1 MKKLYGTGVA
11 LITPFTESLDVDY
24 KALKKLLQHTAK
36 GADYYVVL
44 GTTGESPTLTSE
56 EKSKVLAFIKANNT
70 AKLPIVY
77 GIGGN
82 NTHEVLEALAATDFK
97 GVDAI
102 LSVSPYYNKPSQE
115 GIYQHY
121 VKIADACPV
130 PVILY
135 NIPGRT
141 GSNIT
146 AETTLRLAA
155 HKNIIGMK
163 ESSGNLEQ
171 CIKIA
176 KYMPKDFLL
185 VSGDDMLALPLYA
198 LGGKGLI
205 SVLANPYPTIFK
217 KMKEYFLAG
226 NTTKAAQE
234 LYKLSDLNG
243 AMYEEGNPI
252 GVKYVLAKLGI
263 CGEHVRLPHA
273 PASAGLR
280 KRIDALLADVKK

>member
-11 LITPFTESLDVDY
+11 LITPFTESLEVDY

-56 EKSKVLAFIKANNT
+56 EKATILAFIKANNV
-70 AKLPIVY
+70 ARLPIVY

-82 NTHEVLEALAATDFK
+82 NTHEVLEAIGATDLK
-97 GVDAI
+97 GIDAI

-146 AETTLRLAA
+146 AETTLRLAN

-171 CIKIA
+171 CLKIA

-217 KMKEYFLAG
+217 KMKEHFLAG

-243 AMYEEGNPI
+243 PMYEEGNPI
-252 GVKYVLAKLGI
+252 GVKYVLSKLGI
-263 CGEHVRLPHA
+263 CGESVRLPHA

-280 KRIDALLADVKK
+280 KRIDALLADFKK

>member
-11 LITPFTESLDVDY
+11 LITPFTESLEVDY

-44 GTTGESPTLTSE
+44 GTTGEPPTLTTE
-56 EKSKVLAFIKANNT
+56 EKTSVLAFIKANN
-70 AKLPIVY
+70 AANLPIVY

-82 NTHEVLEALAATDFK
+82 NTHEVLEALAGTDFT

-121 VKIADACPV
+121 VKIANASPV

-135 NIPGRT
+135 NVPGRT

-146 AETTLRLAA
+146 AETTLRLAN

-171 CIKIA
+171 CLKIA

-217 KMKEYFLAG
+217 KMREYFLAG
-226 NTTKAAQE
+226 NPARAAQE
-234 LYKLSDLNG
+234 LYKLSDLN
-243 AMYEEGNPI
+243 ASMYEEGNPV

-273 PASAGLR
+273 PVSAGLR
-280 KRIDALLADVKK
+280 KRIDALLADIKK